1 VCVKTEGPIR
11 INKQNQHYKELNM
24 SKVGF
29 IGVGTMG
36 CPMAS
41 NIVSKGNDLNFYD
54 PYVQENNK
62 TKLLNLGAK
71 HCLSI
76 KDLVQDRDFVIT
88 MLPNGTNVKDVC
100 FNNDSLLQQEQKN
113 YIFIDMSTILPSDS
127 ISINEE
133 FKSNNIF
140 MFDAPVARLVNNA
153 IDGTLLIMVG
163 GDKEKFDTIK
173 PLLETM
179 GSDVIYC
186 GSNGSGSKMK
196 IINNYMSIVSNIVT
210 AESLSLV
217 HKSGIDLNLAI
228 NLLTTTAA
236 GKGHLNT
243 SYPMKVLNNDIA
255 PGFKNTLALKDLK
268 LALEQGEIDGIDLR
282 TGKSA
287 LKNYE
292 DADKTKYKD
301 LDWTSMFNYI
311 KEINNLD

>member
-1 VCVKTEGPIR
+1 
-11 INKQNQHYKELNM
+11 M

-127 ISINEE
+127 ININEE

>member
-1 VCVKTEGPIR
+1 
-11 INKQNQHYKELNM
+11 M
-24 SKVGF
+24 
-29 IGVGTMG
+29 
-36 CPMAS
+36 
-41 NIVSKGNDLNFYD
+41 
-54 PYVQENNK
+54 
-62 TKLLNLGAK
+62 
-71 HCLSI
+71 
-76 KDLVQDRDFVIT
+76 QDRDFVIT

-127 ISINEE
+127 ININEE

>member
-1 VCVKTEGPIR
+1 
-11 INKQNQHYKELNM
+11 M

-36 CPMAS
+36 CPMSA
-41 NIVSKGNDLNFYD
+41 NILRKGNNLNFYD
-54 PYVQENNK
+54 PYIKESNK
-62 TKLLNLGAK
+62 KKIISLGGK
-71 HCLSI
+71 YCTSI
-76 KDLVQDRDFVIT
+76 KELLHKRDFVIT
-88 MLPNGTNVKDVC
+88 MLPNGRNVKEIC
-100 FNNDSLLQQEQKN
+100 LNNNGLLQQEEKN
-113 YIFIDMSTILPSDS
+113 YIYIDMSTILPADS

-133 FKSNNIF
+133 FKLKNIP
-140 MFDAPVARLVNNA
+140 MFDAPVARLVSNA

-163 GDKEKFDTIK
+163 GDKKKFDTVS

-179 GSDVIYC
+179 GSDVVFC

-210 AESLSLV
+210 AETLSLV
-217 HKSGIDLNLAI
+217 EKSGIDFNLAI
-228 NLLTTTAA
+228 NLLNSTTA

-243 SYPMKVLNNDIA
+243 SYPLKVLKNDIA

-268 LALEQGEIDGIDLR
+268 LALEHGRIDGIDLR
-282 TGKSA
+282 TGKST

-292 DADKTKYKD
+292 DADKTKYKE